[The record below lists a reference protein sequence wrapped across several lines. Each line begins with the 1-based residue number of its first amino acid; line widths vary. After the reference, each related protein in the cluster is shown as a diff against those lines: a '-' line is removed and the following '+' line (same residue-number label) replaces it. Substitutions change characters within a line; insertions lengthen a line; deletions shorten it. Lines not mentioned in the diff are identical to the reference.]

1 MTRGAEPRKG
11 RQEIDNLIILWL
23 ASCYYHVEACQR
35 KNKYNC
41 LRVKQIVDLA
51 SSPHISTQG
60 CPRVNI

>member
-11 RQEIDNLIILWL
+11 RQEIDNLVILWL

-41 LRVKQIVDLA
+41 LKELSKLLILPLV
-51 SSPHISTQG
+51 HI
-60 CPRVNI
+60 